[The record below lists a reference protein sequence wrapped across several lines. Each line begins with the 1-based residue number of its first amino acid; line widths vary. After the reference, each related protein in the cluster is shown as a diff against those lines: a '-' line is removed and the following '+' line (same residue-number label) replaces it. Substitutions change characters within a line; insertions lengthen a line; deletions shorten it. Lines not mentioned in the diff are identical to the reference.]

1 MCLAVPGR
9 LLDVQGEDI
18 LDRRG
23 RVSFGGVVKEVCLS
37 CVPEAREG
45 DFVLVHV
52 GVAISVIDEEEAGE
66 VFRYLRSIG
75 DLGDLE
81 AELPESP

>member
-9 LLDVQGEDI
+9 VLDVQGEDI

-23 RVSFGGVVKEVCLS
+23 RVSFGGVVKDVCLS

-45 DFVLVHV
+45 DFVMVHV
-52 GVAISVIDEEEAGE
+52 GVAIGVIDEEEARE
-66 VFRYLRSIG
+66 VFQYLRAMG
-75 DLGDLE
+75 DLGDFE
-81 AELPESP
+81 EEPMGSP